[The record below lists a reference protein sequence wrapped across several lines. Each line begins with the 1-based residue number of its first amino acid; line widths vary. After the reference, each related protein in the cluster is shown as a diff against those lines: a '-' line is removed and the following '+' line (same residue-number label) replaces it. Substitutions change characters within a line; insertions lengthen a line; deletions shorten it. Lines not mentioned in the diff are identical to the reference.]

1 MSFSDWRY
9 LLFLFIPAILL
20 AWIWLRDRLPALG
33 WGSNRRVALPQDF
46 GISKSGRWW
55 DFFIRCFQSSMP
67 LMMAM
72 AIILLAGPRHLSVPK
87 AERELTNIE
96 FCLDLS
102 GSMMGKFGSGTRYD
116 AAMESINGFVAQR
129 PGDAFG
135 MTVFGSKAQ
144 HWIPLTTDPS
154 AFRCA
159 VPFLNPRKL
168 PPGYGGG
175 TMIGLGLK
183 KCQEVLV
190 TRETGDRMIILV
202 SDGVSADLGNGV
214 EEVIGKSLRDDNIVV
229 YSIHIGSGITPPE
242 VSTITNIANGKSFNP
257 QDVQSLQSVF
267 KRIDKMEVA
276 EMKQTY
282 AEVLD
287 WFSPFSIAGISFA
300 GLAMMSLMLFRYTPW

>member
-1 MSFSDWRY
+1 MAIPVVSFY
-9 LLFLFIPAILL
+9 PGIPVGVDL
-20 AWIWLRDRLPALG
+20 ASRPPAYA
-33 WGSNRRVALPQDF
+33 WPWQRPANRVAAGFWRRTAWTLVRLFHSLLPERDAVDDGDGNHPAGRTKALECSQGRTGAYQYRVLF
-46 GISKSGRWW
+46 G
-55 DFFIRCFQSSMP
+55 
-67 LMMAM
+67 L
-72 AIILLAGPRHLSVPK
+72 
-87 AERELTNIE
+87 ERQH
-96 FCLDLS
+96 D
-102 GSMMGKFGSGTRYD
+102 GQVGAGTRYD
-116 AAMESINGFVAQR
+116 AAMESINGFVDKR

-135 MTVFGSKAQ
+135 MTVFGSQAQ

-202 SDGVSADLGNGV
+202 SDGASFDLGDGA

-229 YSIHIGSGITPPE
+229 YSIHIGEGITPPE
-242 VSTITNIANGKSFNP
+242 VSTITNIANGRSFNP
-257 QDVQSLQSVF
+257 QDVQSLQGVF
-267 KRIDKMEVA
+267 QRIDKMEVA

-287 WFSPFSIAGISFA
+287 WFTPFSIAGISLA
-300 GLAMMSLMLFRYTPW
+300 GMGLFSMLLFRYTPW

>member
-1 MSFSDWRY
+1 
-9 LLFLFIPAILL
+9 
-20 AWIWLRDRLPALG
+20 
-33 WGSNRRVALPQDF
+33 
-46 GISKSGRWW
+46 
-55 DFFIRCFQSSMP
+55 
-67 LMMAM
+67 
-72 AIILLAGPRHLSVPK
+72 
-87 AERELTNIE
+87 
-96 FCLDLS
+96 
-102 GSMMGKFGSGTRYD
+102 
-116 AAMESINGFVAQR
+116 
-129 PGDAFG
+129 
-135 MTVFGSKAQ
+135 
-144 HWIPLTTDPS
+144 
-154 AFRCA
+154 
-159 VPFLNPRKL
+159 
-168 PPGYGGG
+168 
-175 TMIGLGLK
+175 
-183 KCQEVLV
+183 
-190 TRETGDRMIILV
+190 MIILV